1 VRVLHTTSKGW
12 IRQFTVDSDR
22 VNEYISLYESLGNQV
37 QVEPM
42 TPDSMTSEECAA
54 CLYTECDKYVI
65 IFTRPREDRFQQDV

>member
-1 VRVLHTTSKGW
+1 MRVLHTTSKGW

-54 CLYTECDKYVI
+54 CLYTECNKYVI
-65 IFTRPREDRFQQDV
+65 IFTRKREDGFQQDV